1 MGKRDKTYVFSS
13 IKSSKLLVWISI
25 HRDFIKT
32 SNISILIFWMNQQCN
47 SFVVKKW
54 LKIEPWPF
62 KCYSTIIWCMVE
74 NVGIYS
80 AWYFYHLNLLCK
92 KNFYFYFRIFVVFL
106 SQVVEERTHFF
117 LHSLNYLL
125 YEYYKTSTYIFL
137 YRIGKKIWILQCWH
151 LSIFLFVKKSNIW
164 SVYSTR

>member
-1 MGKRDKTYVFSS
+1 MTC
-13 IKSSKLLVWISI
+13 LNNSI
-25 HRDFIKT
+25 HRDVIKT
-32 SNISILIFWMNQQCN
+32 SNISILIFWINQQCN

-80 AWYFYHLNLLCK
+80 AWYFIIWIYCAKRISTFTSEFLWS
-92 KNFYFYFRIFVVFL
+92 FYRKWWRKEHI
-106 SQVVEERTHFF
+106 FF

-125 YEYYKTSTYIFL
+125 YEYYKIFNLYFSISYRKKNMNFAMLAFIYIS
-137 YRIGKKIWILQCWH
+137 ICQKIQYLIC
-151 LSIFLFVKKSNIW
+151 V
-164 SVYSTR
+164 

>member
-1 MGKRDKTYVFSS
+1 
-13 IKSSKLLVWISI
+13 
-25 HRDFIKT
+25 
-32 SNISILIFWMNQQCN
+32 MNQQCN

-80 AWYFYHLNLLCK
+80 AWYFIIWIYCAKRISTFTSEFLWS
-92 KNFYFYFRIFVVFL
+92 FYRKWWRNEHI
-106 SQVVEERTHFF
+106 FF

-125 YEYYKTSTYIFL
+125 YEYYKTSNYIFL